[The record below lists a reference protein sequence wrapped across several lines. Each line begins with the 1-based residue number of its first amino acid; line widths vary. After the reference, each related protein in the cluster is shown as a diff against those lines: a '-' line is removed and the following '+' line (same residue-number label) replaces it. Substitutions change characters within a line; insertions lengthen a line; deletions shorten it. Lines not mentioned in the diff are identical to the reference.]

1 MTNQILRI
9 LIFFVFLALPIFS
22 SAEIIKSKMI
32 KQSGVFQTDGNA
44 SSASIYIGASDDEGV
59 TTTREFI
66 YSKVVTIE
74 GLIEVD
80 SDDIGKTGNIFV
92 VMRKGSAGS
101 KRFYALNESGA
112 WEAWGGSLKNL
123 PIAKNINSLSES
135 ERVKVYTGEIELGQV
150 AIYVGYATQS
160 SGSKPIIHV
169 HTVPQKYNS
178 IDANGSEGIS
188 FSSRFSTIS
197 VDLDDYP
204 QADKPALTLQMVS
217 LVDLNA
223 DGKKDII
230 AHYWHNKWD
239 AGPDYYGAI
248 PNKVIAFLQGEEYTF
263 LKSNLEIFDEENID
277 LFGGA
282 SRKQSLGDFNYDG
295 HIDIAYAMNRED
307 GRPGVYPGTPN
318 WGSYPVVLL
327 SNGDG
332 KYILSQPGSEK
343 LWYHAVASIPNDLGY
358 DDLLYRPVEVGES
371 PLAHRL
377 EDNEWTSISDYP
389 PINGWEIQAGK
400 NKIWSTETNAVEL
413 FLKSYEGW
421 KSVGRIEYPAKSE
434 DVVEIITWAGD
445 LSRQNIRNILGRD
458 RVAVAFS
465 ESCIIDNGR
474 YYISQLDSRLL
485 PENWR
490 DFENLKE
497 TDLTMDKPLLIF
509 EYEDQKI
516 VEKESLISSQASL
529 RHSYRFMCADY
540 NADSLDDIYVST
552 DDGSGL
558 LYIQSASGNFEI
570 QSEAIFPKA
579 RSFQNLNQVR
589 SILSDINEDGMLD
602 LIYYSNS
609 PSTYKKEVNFE
620 IYWGE

>member
-1 MTNQILRI
+1 MTSIYSKIVLSLLFTILP
-9 LIFFVFLALPIFS
+9 LTAFS
-22 SAEIIKSKMI
+22 EIDKSKLT
-32 KQSGVFQTDGNA
+32 KQSGVFQTDGKA
-44 SSASIYIGASDDEGV
+44 SSASIYIGASDDDGI
-59 TTTREFI
+59 TTAKEFI
-66 YSKVVTIE
+66 YTKDVSIE

-80 SDDIGKTGNIFV
+80 SGDVGKTGDIFV
-92 VMRKGSAGS
+92 VMRKGSASS
-101 KRFYALNESGA
+101 KRFYALNESGE

-123 PIAKNINSLSES
+123 PIAKSVGSLSES
-135 ERVKVYTGEIELGQV
+135 EKVEVYTGKIELGQV
-150 AIYVGYATQS
+150 AIYVGYSTQS

-169 HTVPQKYNS
+169 HAVPQKYNS
-178 IDANGSEGIS
+178 IDAKGSDDIS
-188 FSSRFSTIS
+188 FSSTFSTIS

-204 QADKPALTLQMVS
+204 QSDKPALTLQMVS
-217 LVDLNA
+217 LVDINA

-239 AGPDYYGAI
+239 AGSDYYEPV
-248 PNKVIAFLQGEEYTF
+248 PNKVIAFLQGDNRIFTN
-263 LKSNLEIFDEENID
+263 SNLQVFGEQNIN

-295 HIDIAYAMNRED
+295 YIDIAYAMNRED

-318 WGSYPVVLL
+318 WGSHPAVLL
-327 SNGDG
+327 SNNDG
-332 KYILSQPGSEK
+332 TYSVSQPGNEK

-358 DDLLYRPVEVGES
+358 DDILYRPTKYGEP
-371 PLAHRL
+371 PLAYRF
-377 EDNEWTSISDYP
+377 EETEWSTISDYP
-389 PINGWEIQAGK
+389 PIDGWEIQAAK
-400 NKIWSTETNAVEL
+400 NKIWSTETSAVEL
-413 FLKSYEGW
+413 FVKSYDGW
-421 KSVGRIEYPAKSE
+421 NSGGRIAYPASSD
-434 DVVEIITWAGD
+434 DVVELETWAGD

-490 DFENLKE
+490 DLENIKE
-497 TDLTMDKPLLIF
+497 TSLTMDKPLLVF
-509 EYEDQKI
+509 EYAEQKLN
-516 VEKESLISSQASL
+516 EKRSLISSQSSL

-540 NADSLDDIYVST
+540 NNDSLDDIYVST
-552 DDGSGL
+552 NEGSGL

-579 RSFQNLNQVR
+579 KSFQNLNQVR
-589 SILSDINEDGMLD
+589 SMLGDINEDGMLD

-609 PSTYKKEVNFE
+609 PSTYKN
-620 IYWGE
+620 